1 MFRYSVF
8 HKPDYSCA
16 ENDYQILWFGSDN
29 VQAYATLLKVLNNE
43 TVNHVAWSVL
53 P

>member
-16 ENDYQILWFGSDN
+16 ENAYQILWFGSDN
-29 VQAYATLLKVLNNE
+29 VQAYATLLKVSNNE
-43 TVNHVAWSVL
+43 MVTHAAWSIL